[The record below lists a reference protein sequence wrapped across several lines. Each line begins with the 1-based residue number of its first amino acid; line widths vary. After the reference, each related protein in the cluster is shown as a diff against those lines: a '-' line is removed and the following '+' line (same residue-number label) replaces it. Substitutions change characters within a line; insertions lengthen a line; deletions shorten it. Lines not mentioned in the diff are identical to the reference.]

1 MSEKSPAV
9 TIRDAGPTDRVQLQ
23 RAVVEI
29 QEYERRLHSSR
40 LSGEQIADAYLAW
53 IENQIGKRG
62 ALLIAEIDRRFVGFV
77 AGWIEHSDAIAET
90 PDSNR
95 FGYISDICVV
105 ANYRGQRIAT
115 RLLFAI
121 EERLSRAGITRIRI
135 CSLAANASA
144 RRSYEWAGFAPYE
157 ITYEKSVMHGS
168 VFEREPTSPHIPPRQ
183 DEPIPVMPMRFSALA
198 PMPTFLP
205 TRLCSERSRN
215 RP

>member
-168 VFEREPTSPHIPPRQ
+168 VFEREPTSPHIPPR
-183 DEPIPVMPMRFSALA
+183 
-198 PMPTFLP
+198 
-205 TRLCSERSRN
+205 
-215 RP
+215 